1 MKASSGSSPTP
12 TDGELPTERGWLL
25 AIDSSTEQAG
35 VALFDGETLAEVSW
49 AAGRSQ
55 TTSLLS
61 EIDHLL
67 DLHRI
72 GLSDVG
78 VIAVATGP
86 GAFSALRVGVATAK
100 GLVLA
105 RNLPMI
111 GVPTLDASAAPS
123 RAHGKPVTA
132 VVAAGRGR
140 LVWGTYRDV
149 DDAWRQ
155 TGQLTNGTPAA
166 LRAICAAESDGVIVT
181 GELAPNLAVA
191 LASVPGVVVPPRAQR
206 LRRPGILAE
215 LAWARWL
222 NGDTDDPATLQP
234 VYLHGR

>member
-1 MKASSGSSPTP
+1 MVS
-12 TDGELPTERGWLL
+12 ERGWLL

-35 VALFDGETLAEVSW
+35 VALFNGETLAEISW

-67 DLHRI
+67 RLHRI

-100 GLVLA
+100 GLALA

-111 GVPTLDASAAPS
+111 GVPTLDSSAAPFS
-123 RAHGKPVTA
+123 RHGKPVVA

-140 LVWGTYRDV
+140 LVWGAYGEV
-149 DDAWRQ
+149 GNVWRQ
-155 TGQLTNGTPAA
+155 TGKPTNGTPAE
-166 LRAICAAESDGVIVT
+166 LRAICAAEPDGVILT
-181 GELAPNLAVA
+181 GELSPAFAAEL
-191 LASVPGVVVPPRAQR
+191 SCVPKVLVPPRSHR
-206 LRRPGILAE
+206 MRRPGVLAE

-222 NGDTDDPATLQP
+222 DGDTDDPATLEP

>member
-1 MKASSGSSPTP
+1 MNSSEITTIAATRAVP
-12 TDGELPTERGWLL
+12 TDSGWLL

-35 VALFDGETLAEVSW
+35 VALFNGETIAEISW

-55 TTSLLS
+55 TTSLLG

-67 DLHRI
+67 RLHRI

-105 RNLPMI
+105 RNLPII
-111 GVPTLDASAAPS
+111 GLPTLDASAAPFS
-123 RAHGKPVTA
+123 RQGIPVVA

-149 DDAWRQ
+149 GDAWRQ
-155 TGQLTNGTPAA
+155 TGHLTNGTPAE
-166 LRAICAAESDGVIVT
+166 LRAICAAESGGVIVT
-181 GELAPNLAVA
+181 GELTSEFAAELAG
-191 LASVPGVVVPPRAQR
+191 VPGAIVPPRSR
-206 LRRPGILAE
+206 LLRRPGVLAE

-222 NGDTDDPATLQP
+222 TEDIDDPATVEP
-234 VYLHGR
+234 VYIHGR